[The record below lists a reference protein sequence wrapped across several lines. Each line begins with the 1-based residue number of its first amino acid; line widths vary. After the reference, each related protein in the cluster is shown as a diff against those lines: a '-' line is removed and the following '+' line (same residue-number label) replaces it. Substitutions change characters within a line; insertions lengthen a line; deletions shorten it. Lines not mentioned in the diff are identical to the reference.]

1 MYSTH
6 FLDEQRKREQRD
18 NQYPRTVGDDEW
30 LIGWAEAEVVQNE
43 QGGLPVL
50 RQVCQQLQGS
60 AHPEDA
66 LLAVLCKREIEQQLQ
81 PQAQQAPAAAAATG
95 GERGFASP

>member
-1 MYSTH
+1 MSNGSTSS
-6 FLDEQRKREQRD
+6 EIIS
-18 NQYPRTVGDDEW
+18 PRTVGDDER
-30 LIGWAEAEVVQNE
+30 LIGWAEAEVVQNK
-43 QGGLPVL
+43 QCGLPVL

-66 LLAVLCKREIEQQLQ
+66 LLAVLCEREIEEQLQ
-81 PQAQQAPAAAAATG
+81 PQAQQAPAAAATG